1 MSLFGPC
8 EDAHAQFLRKTFS
21 SIYLKTVKVSWYLGV
36 AKGAADIDIVPVKAS
51 CSFICCTFVQ
61 LNLCFV
67 IFLLGLDNMG
77 TK

>member
-36 AKGAADIDIVPVKAS
+36 AKGAADIDIV
-51 CSFICCTFVQ
+51 C
-61 LNLCFV
+61 L
-67 IFLLGLDNMG
+67 
-77 TK
+77 